1 MIKEFNEVE
10 VRRSG
15 IIYRSLL
22 TQIKTLYSRDAVK
35 AGELAISAIEQVL
48 TGQISS
54 DDAMISIMLEPSREI
69 EQSVQEKYEAKLE
82 SSRQKKIQSQR
93 LDEIAELVNMGCTQ
107 REIGNRLG
115 LSQQT
120 VSNRVKLMRVSYPE
134 LLQENKNCTNF
145 VQDFD
150 KKKVCTNFVQNSTTC
165 TNVDNFVQ
173 TCADEEFVKQE
184 ESPKVASYLD
194 SFGNRFQF

>member
-1 MIKEFNEVE
+1 
-10 VRRSG
+10 
-15 IIYRSLL
+15 
-22 TQIKTLYSRDAVK
+22 
-35 AGELAISAIEQVL
+35 
-48 TGQISS
+48 
-54 DDAMISIMLEPSREI
+54 
-69 EQSVQEKYEAKLE
+69 
-82 SSRQKKIQSQR
+82 
-93 LDEIAELVNMGCTQ
+93 
-107 REIGNRLG
+107 
-115 LSQQT
+115 
-120 VSNRVKLMRVSYPE
+120 MRVSYPE

-194 SFGNRFQF
+194 SFGNRF